1 MRTLA
6 IGRIFGLLLT
16 VISLVGAV
24 VFVKASFYFNSQF
37 QQWTTARPLETTID
51 LSRPG
56 TVTVPFHQ
64 TCSVSHGECMMLE
77 CDLGEEQEATLEERL
92 QGLSGSIVIKDQT
105 GKEVVNQRLNVHQAY
120 GLLNR
125 EIVLVDLPT
134 FSTGNYQATISVE
147 TGVPVLA
154 DYPQIVYAKYLLCGM
169 EQMPGVMAGIFAFCA
184 GVVCLIAGLVVIPG
198 FCRFGL
204 WKNKTAEQVSMET
217 PQDETEPPGEWF
229 V

>member
-1 MRTLA
+1 MRNLA
-6 IGRIFGLLLT
+6 FGRLFGLSLA

-56 TVTVPFHQ
+56 TLTVPFHQ

-77 CDLGEEQEATLEERL
+77 CDLGEEQEATLEELL
-92 QGLSGSIVIKDQT
+92 QGFSGSIVIKDQT
-105 GKEVVNQRLNVHQAY
+105 GEEVVNQRLNIHQAY

-134 FSTGNYQATISVE
+134 FSAGDYQATISVE
-147 TGVPVLA
+147 TGVPALA

-169 EQMPGVMAGIFAFCA
+169 EQMPGVMAGIYAFCA
-184 GVVCLIAGLVVIPG
+184 SVVCLIAGLVVIPD
-198 FCRFGL
+198 FCRFGI
-204 WKNKTAEQVSMET
+204 WKNQTAEEGLT
-217 PQDETEPPGEWF
+217 EAPQDETDPPGEWF